1 MKEIRASRGI
11 GLGAGLFVAAMATA
25 SLIAI
30 LFLGWSVV
38 GLPFAPFD
46 IFDWTTRVLPGRV
59 IGLGIGTMVAVIGA
73 LHLGPTAETAKMA
86 EQAMAIIG
94 LFVTG
99 LVVGTILFAVVRAVR
114 GRYADRLGLV
124 FGLVVGLPVAL
135 ISHSVGQTATT
146 PPIANALWI
155 VAVFLIWGLVLGR
168 ASWRLIPATG
178 TATVSVQEGDEAA
191 ASVERIDRRRF
202 LVRLGGATAAITVVG
217 AVVGELAE
225 AKRRKMM
232 STVGTR
238 GRWSATHA
246 LPNAGAAVKPVPGT
260 RPEFTPLER
269 HYRIDINTI
278 PPAVNGEQWRL
289 NITGLVE
296 KPLALALDELRRYE
310 PLHQFITL
318 RCISNPV
325 GGDLIGTTRWT
336 GVSLQRLLPDLR
348 LKPGASHLKMHAADG
363 FFEVVPIE
371 TIKADERVMLTYAW
385 DGVPLLTEHGFPLR
399 IYIPNVC
406 GMKQPKWIAAIEVID
421 DWEPGYWVVRG
432 WNKEAVMEATSV
444 IDVVGMDMDIIQADQ
459 RKMIVPIGG
468 IAHTGARGV
477 SKVELQV
484 DNGPWQPALLR
495 TPLSHLTWVIWRYEW
510 PFQHGNHT
518 FTVRCWDGQGVPQIV
533 AQAPPEPN
541 GATGLYSKTQMF

>member
-11 GLGAGLFVAAMATA
+11 GLGAGLFVAAMVTA

-30 LFLGWSVV
+30 LFLGWRVV

-168 ASWRLIPATG
+168 ASRRLIQATG

-238 GRWSATHA
+238 GRWSATNA

-278 PPAVNGEQWRL
+278 PPAVNEEQWRL

-296 KPLALALDELRRYE
+296 KPLALTLDELRRYE

-348 LKPGASHLKMHAADG
+348 LKPGASHLKMYAADG

-406 GMKQPKWIAAIEVID
+406 GMKQPKWITAIEVID